1 MGMDI
6 ELRFFAAA
14 RAAAKT
20 ASISVEPSQL
30 STILNQL
37 CSENSELARVIPQ
50 CSFLLNSLA
59 VHDLDIQ
66 VEAGSVIDVLPRFA
80 GG

>member
-1 MGMDI
+1 MDI

-14 RAAAKT
+14 RAAAGT
-20 ASISVEPSQL
+20 HSVHVKPTQL
-30 STILNQL
+30 SLILNQL
-37 CSENSELARVIPQ
+37 CAENSELARVIPQ
-50 CSFLLNSLA
+50 CSFLLDSLA